1 MMTLNSYLSIV
12 TLNVNGLNDP
22 IKRRRVSDWI
32 KKQDPSICCLQ
43 ETHFRQKDTYSLKI
57 KGWRT
62 IYHSNGPQKKAGVA
76 ILISDKLKFTPKTV
90 VRDEE
95 GHYIIL
101 KGSIQQEDLTILN
114 IYAPNVGAAKYINQ
128 LLTKVKK
135 YLDNNTLILGDF
147 NLALSI
153 LDRSSKQNSSK
164 ETRALNDTLDQM
176 DFTDIYRT
184 LHPNSTEYTFFSSAH
199 GTFSRIDHILGH
211 KSGLNRYQKIGI
223 VPCIFSDH
231 NALKLE
237 LNHNKK
243 FGRTSNTWRL
253 RTILLKDKRVNQE
266 IKEELKR
273 FMETNENEDTTV
285 QNLWDAAKAVLRGK
299 YIAIQASIQK
309 LERTQIQKLT
319 LHIKELEKKQ
329 QIDPTP
335 KRRRELI
342 KIRAELNEIETRRT
356 VEQINR
362 TRSWFFERINKI
374 DKPLASLI
382 KKKREK
388 TQINKIMNE
397 KGEITTNT
405 KEIQTILKTYYE
417 QLYANKLGNLEEMD
431 AFLESHKLP
440 KLEKEEIEN
449 LNRPI
454 TREEIEA
461 VIKNLPR
468 HKSPG
473 PDGFPGEFYQT
484 FKEEIIPILLKLFG
498 KIERDGVLPNSFYEA
513 SITLIPKPDKDPAK
527 KENYRPI
534 SLMNMDAKILNKI
547 LANRIQQYI
556 KKIIHRDQVGF
567 IPGTQGWF
575 NTRKT
580 INVIHHISKRKTKNH
595 MILSLDAEKAFDKIQ
610 HPFLIKTL
618 QSVGIEGTFLDIL
631 KAIYEKPTANIILNG
646 EALGAFPLRSGTRQ
660 GCPLSPLL
668 FNIVLEVLAS
678 AIRQQKDI
686 KGIQIG
692 KEEVKLSLFADDMIL
707 YIENPKVSTPR
718 LLELIQQFGS
728 VAGYKINAQK
738 SVAFLYTNNETEER
752 EIKESIP
759 FTIAPKSIR
768 YLGINLTKD
777 VKDLY
782 PQNYRT
788 LLKEIEEDTKRWK
801 NIPCSWI
808 GRINIVKMSMLPRAI
823 YTFNTIP
830 IKIPWTFFRELE
842 QIILRFVWNQKRP
855 RIARGILKKK
865 TISGGITMPDFRL
878 YYKAVVIK
886 TVWYWHKNR
895 HIDQWNRI
903 ENPEVDPELYGQLI
917 FDKGGKTIHWKKDS
931 LFNKWCWENWTSTCR
946 RMKLDHSLSPYTKI
960 NSKWM
965 KDLNVRQDSI
975 KILEKNTG
983 NTLFELGHSNF
994 LQDTSTKAKETK
1006 AKMNY
1011 WDFIKIRSFCT
1022 AKDTVNKTQRQPT
1035 EWEKIFANDISD
1047 KGLVSKIYKE
1057 LIKLNTKETNN
1068 PIMKWA
1074 KDMNRNLTEEDIDMA
1089 NMHMR
1094 KCSASLAIREIQ
1106 IKTTM
1111 RYHLTPVRMGKI
1123 NKAGNNKCWRGCGE
1137 KGTLLHCW
1145 WECELVQPLW
1155 KTVWRFLKHLK
1166 IYLPYDPAI
1175 ALLGIYPKDTN
1186 AMKRRDTC
1194 TPMFLAAMATIAKLW
1209 KEPRCPTKDE
1219 WIKKM
1224 WFMYTMEYYSAIRN
1238 DKYPPFASTWMEL
1251 EGIMLSE
1258 VSQSEKDKHYMFSFI
1273 WGI

>member
-76 ILISDKLKFTPKTV
+76 LLISDKLKFTPKTV

-153 LDRSSKQNSSK
+153 LDRSSKHNISK

-176 DFTDIYRT
+176 NFTDIYRT

-199 GTFSRIDHILGH
+199 GTFSRIEHILGH

-253 RTILLKDKRVNQE
+253 RIILLKDKRVNQE

-273 FMETNENEDTTV
+273 FMETNENEDTTI

-299 YIAIQASIQK
+299 YIAKQASIQK

-319 LHIKELEKKQ
+319 LHIKELERKQ

-440 KLEKEEIEN
+440 KLEQEEIEN

-484 FKEEIIPILLKLFG
+484 FKEETIPILLKLFG

-513 SITLIPKPDKDPAK
+513 SITLIPKPDKDPTK

-556 KKIIHRDQVGF
+556 KKIIHHDQVGF

-686 KGIQIG
+686 KCIQIG

-768 YLGINLTKD
+768 YLGINLTK
-777 VKDLY
+777 
-782 PQNYRT
+782 
-788 LLKEIEEDTKRWK
+788 
-801 NIPCSWI
+801 
-808 GRINIVKMSMLPRAI
+808 M
-823 YTFNTIP
+823 
-830 IKIPWTFFRELE
+830 
-842 QIILRFVWNQKRP
+842 
-855 RIARGILKKK
+855 
-865 TISGGITMPDFRL
+865 
-878 YYKAVVIK
+878 
-886 TVWYWHKNR
+886 
-895 HIDQWNRI
+895 
-903 ENPEVDPELYGQLI
+903 
-917 FDKGGKTIHWKKDS
+917 
-931 LFNKWCWENWTSTCR
+931 
-946 RMKLDHSLSPYTKI
+946 
-960 NSKWM
+960 
-965 KDLNVRQDSI
+965 
-975 KILEKNTG
+975 
-983 NTLFELGHSNF
+983 
-994 LQDTSTKAKETK
+994 
-1006 AKMNY
+1006 
-1011 WDFIKIRSFCT
+1011 
-1022 AKDTVNKTQRQPT
+1022 
-1035 EWEKIFANDISD
+1035 
-1047 KGLVSKIYKE
+1047 
-1057 LIKLNTKETNN
+1057 
-1068 PIMKWA
+1068 
-1074 KDMNRNLTEEDIDMA
+1074 
-1089 NMHMR
+1089 
-1094 KCSASLAIREIQ
+1094 
-1106 IKTTM
+1106 
-1111 RYHLTPVRMGKI
+1111 
-1123 NKAGNNKCWRGCGE
+1123 
-1137 KGTLLHCW
+1137 
-1145 WECELVQPLW
+1145 
-1155 KTVWRFLKHLK
+1155 
-1166 IYLPYDPAI
+1166 
-1175 ALLGIYPKDTN
+1175 
-1186 AMKRRDTC
+1186 
-1194 TPMFLAAMATIAKLW
+1194 
-1209 KEPRCPTKDE
+1209 
-1219 WIKKM
+1219 
-1224 WFMYTMEYYSAIRN
+1224 
-1238 DKYPPFASTWMEL
+1238 
-1251 EGIMLSE
+1251 
-1258 VSQSEKDKHYMFSFI
+1258 
-1273 WGI
+1273 

>member
-62 IYHSNGPQKKAGVA
+62 IYHSNGPQKKAEVA

-153 LDRSSKQNSSK
+153 LDRSSKQNISK

-440 KLEKEEIEN
+440 KLEQEEIEN

-556 KKIIHRDQVGF
+556 KKIIHHDQVGF

-738 SVAFLYTNNETEER
+738 SVAFL
-752 EIKESIP
+752 
-759 FTIAPKSIR
+759 
-768 YLGINLTKD
+768 
-777 VKDLY
+777 
-782 PQNYRT
+782 
-788 LLKEIEEDTKRWK
+788 
-801 NIPCSWI
+801 
-808 GRINIVKMSMLPRAI
+808 
-823 YTFNTIP
+823 
-830 IKIPWTFFRELE
+830 
-842 QIILRFVWNQKRP
+842 
-855 RIARGILKKK
+855 
-865 TISGGITMPDFRL
+865 
-878 YYKAVVIK
+878 
-886 TVWYWHKNR
+886 
-895 HIDQWNRI
+895 
-903 ENPEVDPELYGQLI
+903 
-917 FDKGGKTIHWKKDS
+917 
-931 LFNKWCWENWTSTCR
+931 
-946 RMKLDHSLSPYTKI
+946 
-960 NSKWM
+960 
-965 KDLNVRQDSI
+965 
-975 KILEKNTG
+975 
-983 NTLFELGHSNF
+983 
-994 LQDTSTKAKETK
+994 
-1006 AKMNY
+1006 
-1011 WDFIKIRSFCT
+1011 
-1022 AKDTVNKTQRQPT
+1022 
-1035 EWEKIFANDISD
+1035 
-1047 KGLVSKIYKE
+1047 
-1057 LIKLNTKETNN
+1057 
-1068 PIMKWA
+1068 
-1074 KDMNRNLTEEDIDMA
+1074 
-1089 NMHMR
+1089 
-1094 KCSASLAIREIQ
+1094 
-1106 IKTTM
+1106 
-1111 RYHLTPVRMGKI
+1111 
-1123 NKAGNNKCWRGCGE
+1123 
-1137 KGTLLHCW
+1137 
-1145 WECELVQPLW
+1145 
-1155 KTVWRFLKHLK
+1155 
-1166 IYLPYDPAI
+1166 
-1175 ALLGIYPKDTN
+1175 
-1186 AMKRRDTC
+1186 
-1194 TPMFLAAMATIAKLW
+1194 
-1209 KEPRCPTKDE
+1209 
-1219 WIKKM
+1219 
-1224 WFMYTMEYYSAIRN
+1224 
-1238 DKYPPFASTWMEL
+1238 
-1251 EGIMLSE
+1251 
-1258 VSQSEKDKHYMFSFI
+1258 
-1273 WGI
+1273 

>member
-22 IKRRRVSDWI
+22 IKRHRISDWI

-76 ILISDKLKFTPKTV
+76 ILISDKLKFTPKTA

-147 NLALSI
+147 NLALST
-153 LDRSSKQNSSK
+153 LDRSSKHNISK

-253 RTILLKDKRVNQE
+253 RTFLLKDEGVNQE
-266 IKEELKR
+266 IKEELKT
-273 FMETNENEDTTV
+273 FMETNENEDTTI
-285 QNLWDAAKAVLRGK
+285 QNLWYAAKAVLRGK

-329 QIDPTP
+329 QIDLTP

-356 VEQINR
+356 MQQINR

-405 KEIQTILKTYYE
+405 KEIQTILKTCYE
-417 QLYANKLGNLEEMD
+417 QLYANKLGNLGEMD

-440 KLEKEEIEN
+440 KLEHEEIEN

-468 HKSPG
+468 RKSPG

-484 FKEEIIPILLKLFG
+484 FKEETIPILLKLFG
-498 KIERDGVLPNSFYEA
+498 KIERDGVLPNWFYEA
-513 SITLIPKPDKDPAK
+513 SITLIPKPDKDPTK

-556 KKIIHRDQVGF
+556 KKIIHHDQVGL

-580 INVIHHISKRKTKNH
+580 INVIHHISKRKTKDH
-595 MILSLDAEKAFDKIQ
+595 MILSLDVEKAFDKIQ

-738 SVAFLYTNNETEER
+738 SVAFLYTNN
-752 EIKESIP
+752 
-759 FTIAPKSIR
+759 
-768 YLGINLTKD
+768 
-777 VKDLY
+777 
-782 PQNYRT
+782 
-788 LLKEIEEDTKRWK
+788 
-801 NIPCSWI
+801 
-808 GRINIVKMSMLPRAI
+808 
-823 YTFNTIP
+823 
-830 IKIPWTFFRELE
+830 
-842 QIILRFVWNQKRP
+842 
-855 RIARGILKKK
+855 
-865 TISGGITMPDFRL
+865 
-878 YYKAVVIK
+878 
-886 TVWYWHKNR
+886 
-895 HIDQWNRI
+895 
-903 ENPEVDPELYGQLI
+903 
-917 FDKGGKTIHWKKDS
+917 
-931 LFNKWCWENWTSTCR
+931 
-946 RMKLDHSLSPYTKI
+946 
-960 NSKWM
+960 
-965 KDLNVRQDSI
+965 
-975 KILEKNTG
+975 
-983 NTLFELGHSNF
+983 
-994 LQDTSTKAKETK
+994 
-1006 AKMNY
+1006 
-1011 WDFIKIRSFCT
+1011 
-1022 AKDTVNKTQRQPT
+1022 
-1035 EWEKIFANDISD
+1035 
-1047 KGLVSKIYKE
+1047 
-1057 LIKLNTKETNN
+1057 
-1068 PIMKWA
+1068 
-1074 KDMNRNLTEEDIDMA
+1074 
-1089 NMHMR
+1089 
-1094 KCSASLAIREIQ
+1094 
-1106 IKTTM
+1106 
-1111 RYHLTPVRMGKI
+1111 
-1123 NKAGNNKCWRGCGE
+1123 
-1137 KGTLLHCW
+1137 
-1145 WECELVQPLW
+1145 
-1155 KTVWRFLKHLK
+1155 
-1166 IYLPYDPAI
+1166 
-1175 ALLGIYPKDTN
+1175 
-1186 AMKRRDTC
+1186 
-1194 TPMFLAAMATIAKLW
+1194 
-1209 KEPRCPTKDE
+1209 
-1219 WIKKM
+1219 
-1224 WFMYTMEYYSAIRN
+1224 
-1238 DKYPPFASTWMEL
+1238 
-1251 EGIMLSE
+1251 
-1258 VSQSEKDKHYMFSFI
+1258 
-1273 WGI
+1273 

>member
-22 IKRRRVSDWI
+22 IKGRRVSDWI

-128 LLTKVKK
+128 LLTKVKE

-153 LDRSSKQNSSK
+153 LDRSSKHNISK

-273 FMETNENEDTTV
+273 FMETNENEDTTI

-342 KIRAELNEIETRRT
+342 KIRAELNEIETGRT
-356 VEQINR
+356 VEQINK

-440 KLEKEEIEN
+440 KLEQEEIEN

-484 FKEEIIPILLKLFG
+484 FKEETIPILLKLFG

-513 SITLIPKPDKDPAK
+513 SITLIPKPDKDPTK

-556 KKIIHRDQVGF
+556 KKIIHHDQVGF

-618 QSVGIEGTFLDIL
+618 QSVGIEGTCLDIL

-678 AIRQQKDI
+678 AIRQQKTL
-686 KGIQIG
+686 K
-692 KEEVKLSLFADDMIL
+692 
-707 YIENPKVSTPR
+707 
-718 LLELIQQFGS
+718 
-728 VAGYKINAQK
+728 
-738 SVAFLYTNNETEER
+738 AF
-752 EIKESIP
+752 
-759 FTIAPKSIR
+759 
-768 YLGINLTKD
+768 
-777 VKDLY
+777 
-782 PQNYRT
+782 T
-788 LLKEIEEDTKRWK
+788 L
-801 NIPCSWI
+801 
-808 GRINIVKMSMLPRAI
+808 A
-823 YTFNTIP
+823 
-830 IKIPWTFFRELE
+830 
-842 QIILRFVWNQKRP
+842 
-855 RIARGILKKK
+855 KKK
-865 TISGGITMPDFRL
+865 S
-878 YYKAVVIK
+878 
-886 TVWYWHKNR
+886 N
-895 HIDQWNRI
+895 
-903 ENPEVDPELYGQLI
+903 
-917 FDKGGKTIHWKKDS
+917 
-931 LFNKWCWENWTSTCR
+931 
-946 RMKLDHSLSPYTKI
+946 SP
-960 NSKWM
+960 S
-965 KDLNVRQDSI
+965 S
-975 KILEKNTG
+975 
-983 NTLFELGHSNF
+983 
-994 LQDTSTKAKETK
+994 
-1006 AKMNY
+1006 
-1011 WDFIKIRSFCT
+1011 
-1022 AKDTVNKTQRQPT
+1022 
-1035 EWEKIFANDISD
+1035 
-1047 KGLVSKIYKE
+1047 
-1057 LIKLNTKETNN
+1057 
-1068 PIMKWA
+1068 
-1074 KDMNRNLTEEDIDMA
+1074 
-1089 NMHMR
+1089 
-1094 KCSASLAIREIQ
+1094 
-1106 IKTTM
+1106 
-1111 RYHLTPVRMGKI
+1111 
-1123 NKAGNNKCWRGCGE
+1123 
-1137 KGTLLHCW
+1137 
-1145 WECELVQPLW
+1145 
-1155 KTVWRFLKHLK
+1155 
-1166 IYLPYDPAI
+1166 
-1175 ALLGIYPKDTN
+1175 
-1186 AMKRRDTC
+1186 
-1194 TPMFLAAMATIAKLW
+1194 PMT
-1209 KEPRCPTKDE
+1209 
-1219 WIKKM
+1219 
-1224 WFMYTMEYYSAIRN
+1224 
-1238 DKYPPFASTWMEL
+1238 
-1251 EGIMLSE
+1251 
-1258 VSQSEKDKHYMFSFI
+1258 
-1273 WGI
+1273 

>member
-12 TLNVNGLNDP
+12 TRNVKGLNDP

-95 GHYIIL
+95 GHCIIL

-114 IYAPNVGAAKYINQ
+114 IYAPNVGAAKYLNQ
-128 LLTKVKK
+128 LITKVKK

-147 NLALSI
+147 NLSLST
-153 LDRSSKQNSSK
+153 LDRSSKHNISK

-199 GTFSRIDHILGH
+199 GTFSRRDHILGH

-253 RTILLKDKRVNQE
+253 STILLRDVRVNQE

-319 LHIKELEKKQ
+319 SHLKELEKKQ

-335 KRRRELI
+335 NRRREVI

-374 DKPLASLI
+374 DKPLANLI
-382 KKKREK
+382 KKKRKK

-417 QLYANKLGNLEEMD
+417 QLYGNKLGNLEEMD

-440 KLEKEEIEN
+440 KLEQEEIEN

-454 TREEIEA
+454 TRGEIEA

-513 SITLIPKPDKDPAK
+513 SITLIPKPDKDPTK

-556 KKIIHRDQVGF
+556 KKIIHHDQVGF

-580 INVIHHISKRKTKNH
+580 INVIYHISKRKTKNH

-618 QSVGIEGTFLDIL
+618 QSVGIEGTFLNIL

-646 EALGAFPLRSGTRQ
+646 EALG
-660 GCPLSPLL
+660 
-668 FNIVLEVLAS
+668 
-678 AIRQQKDI
+678 
-686 KGIQIG
+686 
-692 KEEVKLSLFADDMIL
+692 
-707 YIENPKVSTPR
+707 
-718 LLELIQQFGS
+718 
-728 VAGYKINAQK
+728 
-738 SVAFLYTNNETEER
+738 
-752 EIKESIP
+752 
-759 FTIAPKSIR
+759 
-768 YLGINLTKD
+768 
-777 VKDLY
+777 
-782 PQNYRT
+782 
-788 LLKEIEEDTKRWK
+788 
-801 NIPCSWI
+801 
-808 GRINIVKMSMLPRAI
+808 
-823 YTFNTIP
+823 
-830 IKIPWTFFRELE
+830 
-842 QIILRFVWNQKRP
+842 
-855 RIARGILKKK
+855 
-865 TISGGITMPDFRL
+865 
-878 YYKAVVIK
+878 
-886 TVWYWHKNR
+886 
-895 HIDQWNRI
+895 
-903 ENPEVDPELYGQLI
+903 
-917 FDKGGKTIHWKKDS
+917 
-931 LFNKWCWENWTSTCR
+931 
-946 RMKLDHSLSPYTKI
+946 
-960 NSKWM
+960 
-965 KDLNVRQDSI
+965 
-975 KILEKNTG
+975 
-983 NTLFELGHSNF
+983 
-994 LQDTSTKAKETK
+994 
-1006 AKMNY
+1006 
-1011 WDFIKIRSFCT
+1011 
-1022 AKDTVNKTQRQPT
+1022 
-1035 EWEKIFANDISD
+1035 
-1047 KGLVSKIYKE
+1047 
-1057 LIKLNTKETNN
+1057 
-1068 PIMKWA
+1068 
-1074 KDMNRNLTEEDIDMA
+1074 
-1089 NMHMR
+1089 
-1094 KCSASLAIREIQ
+1094 
-1106 IKTTM
+1106 
-1111 RYHLTPVRMGKI
+1111 
-1123 NKAGNNKCWRGCGE
+1123 
-1137 KGTLLHCW
+1137 
-1145 WECELVQPLW
+1145 
-1155 KTVWRFLKHLK
+1155 
-1166 IYLPYDPAI
+1166 
-1175 ALLGIYPKDTN
+1175 
-1186 AMKRRDTC
+1186 
-1194 TPMFLAAMATIAKLW
+1194 
-1209 KEPRCPTKDE
+1209 
-1219 WIKKM
+1219 
-1224 WFMYTMEYYSAIRN
+1224 
-1238 DKYPPFASTWMEL
+1238 
-1251 EGIMLSE
+1251 
-1258 VSQSEKDKHYMFSFI
+1258 
-1273 WGI
+1273 

>member
-12 TLNVNGLNDP
+12 TLNVNGLNDL

-153 LDRSSKQNSSK
+153 LDRSSKQNISK

-440 KLEKEEIEN
+440 KLEQEEIEN

-556 KKIIHRDQVGF
+556 KKIIHHDQVGF

-707 YIENPKVSTPR
+707 YIET
-718 LLELIQQFGS
+718 
-728 VAGYKINAQK
+728 QK
-738 SVAFLYTNNETEER
+738 S
-752 EIKESIP
+752 P
-759 FTIAPKSIR
+759 
-768 YLGINLTKD
+768 
-777 VKDLY
+777 
-782 PQNYRT
+782 PQ
-788 LLKEIEEDTKRWK
+788 D
-801 NIPCSWI
+801 C
-808 GRINIVKMSMLPRAI
+808 
-823 YTFNTIP
+823 
-830 IKIPWTFFRELE
+830 
-842 QIILRFVWNQKRP
+842 
-855 RIARGILKKK
+855 
-865 TISGGITMPDFRL
+865 
-878 YYKAVVIK
+878 
-886 TVWYWHKNR
+886 
-895 HIDQWNRI
+895 
-903 ENPEVDPELYGQLI
+903 
-917 FDKGGKTIHWKKDS
+917 
-931 LFNKWCWENWTSTCR
+931 
-946 RMKLDHSLSPYTKI
+946 
-960 NSKWM
+960 
-965 KDLNVRQDSI
+965 
-975 KILEKNTG
+975 
-983 NTLFELGHSNF
+983 
-994 LQDTSTKAKETK
+994 
-1006 AKMNY
+1006 
-1011 WDFIKIRSFCT
+1011 
-1022 AKDTVNKTQRQPT
+1022 
-1035 EWEKIFANDISD
+1035 
-1047 KGLVSKIYKE
+1047 
-1057 LIKLNTKETNN
+1057 
-1068 PIMKWA
+1068 
-1074 KDMNRNLTEEDIDMA
+1074 
-1089 NMHMR
+1089 
-1094 KCSASLAIREIQ
+1094 
-1106 IKTTM
+1106 
-1111 RYHLTPVRMGKI
+1111 
-1123 NKAGNNKCWRGCGE
+1123 
-1137 KGTLLHCW
+1137 
-1145 WECELVQPLW
+1145 
-1155 KTVWRFLKHLK
+1155 
-1166 IYLPYDPAI
+1166 
-1175 ALLGIYPKDTN
+1175 
-1186 AMKRRDTC
+1186 
-1194 TPMFLAAMATIAKLW
+1194 
-1209 KEPRCPTKDE
+1209 
-1219 WIKKM
+1219 
-1224 WFMYTMEYYSAIRN
+1224 
-1238 DKYPPFASTWMEL
+1238 
-1251 EGIMLSE
+1251 
-1258 VSQSEKDKHYMFSFI
+1258 
-1273 WGI
+1273 

>member
-153 LDRSSKQNSSK
+153 LDRSSKHNISK

-211 KSGLNRYQKIGI
+211 KSGLNRYQRIGI

-237 LNHNKK
+237 LNDNKK

-417 QLYANKLGNLEEMD
+417 QLYTNKLGNLGEMD

-440 KLEKEEIEN
+440 KLEQEEIEN

-484 FKEEIIPILLKLFG
+484 FKEEIIPIQLKLFG

-513 SITLIPKPDKDPAK
+513 SITLIPKPDKDPTK

-556 KKIIHRDQVGF
+556 KKIIHHDQVGF

-768 YLGINLTKD
+768 YLGINLTKE

-782 PQNYRT
+782 PKHYRI
-788 LLKEIEEDTKRWK
+788 LLKEIEEDTEMEKY
-801 NIPCSWI
+801 
-808 GRINIVKMSMLPRAI
+808 SMLMDWQ
-823 YTFNTIP
+823 N
-830 IKIPWTFFRELE
+830 
-842 QIILRFVWNQKRP
+842 
-855 RIARGILKKK
+855 
-865 TISGGITMPDFRL
+865 
-878 YYKAVVIK
+878 
-886 TVWYWHKNR
+886 
-895 HIDQWNRI
+895 
-903 ENPEVDPELYGQLI
+903 
-917 FDKGGKTIHWKKDS
+917 
-931 LFNKWCWENWTSTCR
+931 
-946 RMKLDHSLSPYTKI
+946 
-960 NSKWM
+960 
-965 KDLNVRQDSI
+965 
-975 KILEKNTG
+975 
-983 NTLFELGHSNF
+983 
-994 LQDTSTKAKETK
+994 
-1006 AKMNY
+1006 
-1011 WDFIKIRSFCT
+1011 
-1022 AKDTVNKTQRQPT
+1022 
-1035 EWEKIFANDISD
+1035 
-1047 KGLVSKIYKE
+1047 
-1057 LIKLNTKETNN
+1057 
-1068 PIMKWA
+1068 
-1074 KDMNRNLTEEDIDMA
+1074 
-1089 NMHMR
+1089 
-1094 KCSASLAIREIQ
+1094 
-1106 IKTTM
+1106 
-1111 RYHLTPVRMGKI
+1111 
-1123 NKAGNNKCWRGCGE
+1123 
-1137 KGTLLHCW
+1137 
-1145 WECELVQPLW
+1145 
-1155 KTVWRFLKHLK
+1155 
-1166 IYLPYDPAI
+1166 
-1175 ALLGIYPKDTN
+1175 
-1186 AMKRRDTC
+1186 
-1194 TPMFLAAMATIAKLW
+1194 
-1209 KEPRCPTKDE
+1209 
-1219 WIKKM
+1219 
-1224 WFMYTMEYYSAIRN
+1224 
-1238 DKYPPFASTWMEL
+1238 
-1251 EGIMLSE
+1251 
-1258 VSQSEKDKHYMFSFI
+1258 
-1273 WGI
+1273 

>member
-95 GHYIIL
+95 GHYLIL

-153 LDRSSKQNSSK
+153 LDRSSKHNISK

-440 KLEKEEIEN
+440 KLEQEEIEN

-461 VIKNLPR
+461 LIKNLPR

-556 KKIIHRDQVGF
+556 KKIIHHDQVGF

-707 YIENPKVSTPR
+707 YIENPK
-718 LLELIQQFGS
+718 
-728 VAGYKINAQK
+728 
-738 SVAFLYTNNETEER
+738 
-752 EIKESIP
+752 
-759 FTIAPKSIR
+759 AP
-768 YLGINLTKD
+768 
-777 VKDLY
+777 
-782 PQNYRT
+782 PQ
-788 LLKEIEEDTKRWK
+788 D
-801 NIPCSWI
+801 C
-808 GRINIVKMSMLPRAI
+808 
-823 YTFNTIP
+823 
-830 IKIPWTFFRELE
+830 
-842 QIILRFVWNQKRP
+842 
-855 RIARGILKKK
+855 
-865 TISGGITMPDFRL
+865 
-878 YYKAVVIK
+878 
-886 TVWYWHKNR
+886 
-895 HIDQWNRI
+895 
-903 ENPEVDPELYGQLI
+903 
-917 FDKGGKTIHWKKDS
+917 
-931 LFNKWCWENWTSTCR
+931 
-946 RMKLDHSLSPYTKI
+946 
-960 NSKWM
+960 
-965 KDLNVRQDSI
+965 
-975 KILEKNTG
+975 
-983 NTLFELGHSNF
+983 
-994 LQDTSTKAKETK
+994 
-1006 AKMNY
+1006 
-1011 WDFIKIRSFCT
+1011 
-1022 AKDTVNKTQRQPT
+1022 
-1035 EWEKIFANDISD
+1035 
-1047 KGLVSKIYKE
+1047 
-1057 LIKLNTKETNN
+1057 
-1068 PIMKWA
+1068 
-1074 KDMNRNLTEEDIDMA
+1074 
-1089 NMHMR
+1089 
-1094 KCSASLAIREIQ
+1094 
-1106 IKTTM
+1106 
-1111 RYHLTPVRMGKI
+1111 
-1123 NKAGNNKCWRGCGE
+1123 
-1137 KGTLLHCW
+1137 
-1145 WECELVQPLW
+1145 
-1155 KTVWRFLKHLK
+1155 
-1166 IYLPYDPAI
+1166 
-1175 ALLGIYPKDTN
+1175 
-1186 AMKRRDTC
+1186 
-1194 TPMFLAAMATIAKLW
+1194 
-1209 KEPRCPTKDE
+1209 
-1219 WIKKM
+1219 
-1224 WFMYTMEYYSAIRN
+1224 
-1238 DKYPPFASTWMEL
+1238 
-1251 EGIMLSE
+1251 
-1258 VSQSEKDKHYMFSFI
+1258 
-1273 WGI
+1273 